1 MRKRSLKERIEKMKI
16 EAANINSINNINKY
30 HNHVEEKGNSIKIIA
45 NKPKSVNKKIKKKE
59 EIKQLEVIIEKKYIN
74 FDLDFIYRREKYTLK
89 NLYSNCLIS
98 RIKKLISKKISVDLN
113 LLHIFYLDKEIIND
127 KLNVYDMIENNKIKY
142 FIVKKETPVNE
153 NVISLNTNIHLIYKI
168 RCKGIINVRDFMDK
182 IEIFF
187 RERCLDK
194 HYLCEPIG
202 NNTYDV
208 GFSCEDNCFQ
218 FKRYMMIVKKLD
230 NNYINTNYEFI
241 PFDKN
246 DILQPRITIV
256 EPLTPT
262 RNSESIFINKGPY
275 MTYEEIQKRNEKEER
290 KKWISNKGFVYK
302 K

>member
-1 MRKRSLKERIEKMKI
+1 MRKRSLKERLEKMKI
-16 EAANINSINNINKY
+16 EATSLNTINSINKKP
-30 HNHVEEKGNSIKIIA
+30 NHIEENGNSIKIIA
-45 NKPKSVNKKIKKKE
+45 NKSKSINKKFKKKE
-59 EIKQLEVIIEKKYIN
+59 EIKQIEVIIEKKYIN

-89 NLYSNCLIS
+89 NLYSNYLIS
-98 RIKKLISKKISVDLN
+98 RIKKLISKKISVDIN
-113 LLHIFYLDKEIIND
+113 LLHIYYLDKEIIND
-127 KLNVYDMIENNKIKY
+127 KLNVFDMIENHKIKY
-142 FIVKKETPVNE
+142 FIVKKETPINE

-168 RCKGIINVRDFMDK
+168 RCKGILNIKDFIDK

-202 NNTYDV
+202 NNCYDV
-208 GFSCEDNCFQ
+208 SFSCEDNCFQ

-246 DILQPRITIV
+246 DILHPRLTII
-256 EPLTPT
+256 EPTI

-275 MTYEEIQKRNEKEER
+275 MTYEEIQKKNEKEER
-290 KKWISNKGFVYK
+290 KKWIFNKGFVYK

>member
-1 MRKRSLKERIEKMKI
+1 MRKRSLKERLEKMKI
-16 EAANINSINNINKY
+16 EATSLNTINSINKKP
-30 HNHVEEKGNSIKIIA
+30 NHIEENGNSIKIIS
-45 NKPKSVNKKIKKKE
+45 NKSKSTNKKFKKKE
-59 EIKQLEVIIEKKYIN
+59 EIKQIEVIIEKKYIN

-89 NLYSNCLIS
+89 NLYSNYLIS
-98 RIKKLISKKISVDLN
+98 RIKKLISKKISVDIN
-113 LLHIFYLDKEIIND
+113 LLHIYYLDKEIIND
-127 KLNVYDMIENNKIKY
+127 KLNVFDMIENHKIKY
-142 FIVKKETPVNE
+142 FIVKKETPINE

-168 RCKGIINVRDFMDK
+168 RCKGILNVKDFIDK

-202 NNTYDV
+202 NNCYDV
-208 GFSCEDNCFQ
+208 SFSCEDNCFQ

-246 DILQPRITIV
+246 DILQPRLTII
-256 EPLTPT
+256 EPIK

-275 MTYEEIQKRNEKEER
+275 MTYEEIQKKNEKEER

-302 K
+302 

>member
-1 MRKRSLKERIEKMKI
+1 MRKRSLKERLEKMKI
-16 EAANINSINNINKY
+16 EATSLNTINSINKKP
-30 HNHVEEKGNSIKIIA
+30 NHIEENGNSIKIIA
-45 NKPKSVNKKIKKKE
+45 NKSKSINKKFKKKE
-59 EIKQLEVIIEKKYIN
+59 EIKQIEVIIEKKYIN

-89 NLYSNCLIS
+89 NLYSNYLIS
-98 RIKKLISKKISVDLN
+98 RIKKLISKKISVDIN
-113 LLHIFYLDKEIIND
+113 LLHIYYLDKEIIND
-127 KLNVYDMIENNKIKY
+127 KLNVFDMIENHKIKY
-142 FIVKKETPVNE
+142 FIVKKETPINE

-168 RCKGIINVRDFMDK
+168 RCKGILNIKDFIDK

-202 NNTYDV
+202 NNCYDV
-208 GFSCEDNCFQ
+208 SFSCEDNCFQ

-246 DILQPRITIV
+246 DILQPRLTII
-256 EPLTPT
+256 EPTI

-275 MTYEEIQKRNEKEER
+275 MTYEEIQKKNEKEER

>member
-1 MRKRSLKERIEKMKI
+1 MRKRSLKERLEKMKI
-16 EAANINSINNINKY
+16 EATSLNTINSINKKP
-30 HNHVEEKGNSIKIIA
+30 NHIEENGNSIKIIS
-45 NKPKSVNKKIKKKE
+45 NKSKSTNKKFKKKE
-59 EIKQLEVIIEKKYIN
+59 EIKQIEVIIEKKYIN

-89 NLYSNCLIS
+89 NLYSNYLIS
-98 RIKKLISKKISVDLN
+98 RIKKLISKKISVDIN
-113 LLHIFYLDKEIIND
+113 LLHIYYLDKEIIND
-127 KLNVYDMIENNKIKY
+127 KLNVFDMIENHKIKY
-142 FIVKKETPVNE
+142 FIVKKETPINE

-168 RCKGIINVRDFMDK
+168 RCKGILNVKDFIDK

-202 NNTYDV
+202 NNCYDV
-208 GFSCEDNCFQ
+208 SFSCEDNCFQ

-246 DILQPRITIV
+246 DILQPRLTII
-256 EPLTPT
+256 EPIK

-275 MTYEEIQKRNEKEER
+275 MTYEEIQKKNEKEER